1 MSVPGEGPQLDTT
14 TMTPL
19 CTNEASGDTNAPQVS
34 VLILVGRYEDR
45 CKRAVASLLRMR
57 GDISLEI
64 LLVDI
69 EPKGV
74 HRLSAITRLSPA
86 VRVILGSHS
95 AGYGHNLALGM
106 AAARAPLAACVEEHT
121 AVAPDWAQQLV
132 AAFADPAVAV
142 VGPRLVPD
150 RPPTALP
157 GVSVLEDPAAWVLG
171 KPMARVQNCCYRKE
185 RLAPYVERL
194 ADLLNA
200 EATLHGWLR
209 RDGYKVLALHSL
221 LIAHSDELRR
231 RDYAMGKFFSGWN
244 AMAAR
249 SRLIDES
256 LFRRV
261 GKAFAVLLLWPLTAL
276 RWLPWRHEGQVRT
289 AMWRAAPLLCA
300 VDFIS
305 AVGMAMGL
313 LLGSRRS
320 SASFLAIETNA
331 FRRWRPLEEIEYLF
345 LAEDSFTTAPAVAH
359 GHSDTPSAIKEP
371 HGAKL

>member
-1 MSVPGEGPQLDTT
+1 MSVPGEE
-14 TMTPL
+14 PL
-19 CTNEASGDTNAPQVS
+19 LNIAAMAPRFMSEAPGDKSAPQVS
-34 VLILVGRYEDR
+34 VLILVGRYEER
-45 CKRAVASLLRMR
+45 CKRAVVSLLRMR

-69 EPKGV
+69 EPQGA
-74 HRLSAITRLSPA
+74 HRLTAITQLSPV
-86 VRVILGSHS
+86 VRVIPGSHS
-95 AGYGHNLALGM
+95 AGYGPNLALGM

-150 RPPTALP
+150 RPRTNLP
-157 GVSVLEDPAAWVLG
+157 GVSVLDDPAAWVLG

-185 RLAPYVERL
+185 RLAPYVEQL

-209 RDGYKVLALHSL
+209 RDGYKVLAAHTL
-221 LIAHSDELRR
+221 LIVHSDELRR
-231 RDYAMGKFFSGWN
+231 RDYAAGKFFSGWN

-249 SRLIDES
+249 SRLIGES
-256 LFRRV
+256 PFRRAS
-261 GKAFAVLLLWPLTAL
+261 KAFALLLLWPLTAL
-276 RWLPWRHEGQVRT
+276 RWLPWRHAGHVRP
-289 AMWRAAPLLCA
+289 ALWRAAPILCA
-300 VDFIS
+300 IDFIS

-320 SASFLAIETNA
+320 SESFLAIETNA
-331 FRRWRPLEEIEYLF
+331 YRRWRPLEDIEYLF
-345 LAEDSFTTAPAVAH
+345 QSEDSFNASPAVAQ
-359 GHSDTPSAIKEP
+359 GDTDAPCASKEL
-371 HGAKL
+371 HEAKF